1 MKVERPYN
9 PSCAVWCT
17 IKRYIVKKT
26 KQQQIS
32 CLQQT
37 ISLSIEA
44 HEVMRDELTKAHRDV
59 RRLKNE
65 NNKLKKKLQTL
76 EKSKDEKINDT

>member
-1 MKVERPYN
+1 M
-9 PSCAVWCT
+9 
-17 IKRYIVKKT
+17 KKT